1 MTLTRLTGRLI
12 CASEAE
18 RRLVLA
24 ELPLH
29 IRATV
34 REPGCLSFNIAQSAD
49 PMVWQVDEIFASK
62 AALAAHQTRAAAS
75 RWGAATQGLRRNYT
89 IGAIRPEIAPET
101 AEDAR
106 AIYLLTRA
114 AFDAPEEA
122 ELIDALREAGDLA
135 LSLTARAGRAFLG
148 HAAFSPM
155 TGPIRAWA
163 LAPVSVRAAARGQG
177 IAAALIQDGIAIA
190 RARGIEALF
199 VLGDPAY
206 YARFG
211 FAAAP
216 ARAYPS
222 PYAGAHFHMLNLSGK
237 PLATGPVTHAP
248 AFAALG

>member
-12 CASEAE
+12 CANEAE

-49 PMVWQVDEIFASK
+49 PMIWQVDEIFASK
-62 AALAAHQTRAAAS
+62 AAFAAHQTRTASS
-75 RWGAATQGLRRNYT
+75 RWGAATRALRRDYSLSE
-89 IGAIRPEIAPET
+89 ISPEIAPET
-101 AEDAR
+101 PEDAR

-114 AFDAPEEA
+114 AFGAPEEA
-122 ELIDALREAGDLA
+122 ELIDALRAAGDLA

-148 HAAFSPM
+148 HVAFSPM
-155 TGPIRAWA
+155 TAPIRAWA

-177 IAAALIQDGIAIA
+177 IAAALIRAGIAIA

-206 YARFG
+206 YGRFG
-211 FAAAP
+211 FAPAP

-222 PYAGAHFHMLNLSGK
+222 PYAGPHFQILNLRARA
-237 PLATGPVTHAP
+237 LATGPVAHAP
-248 AFAALG
+248 AFAALN